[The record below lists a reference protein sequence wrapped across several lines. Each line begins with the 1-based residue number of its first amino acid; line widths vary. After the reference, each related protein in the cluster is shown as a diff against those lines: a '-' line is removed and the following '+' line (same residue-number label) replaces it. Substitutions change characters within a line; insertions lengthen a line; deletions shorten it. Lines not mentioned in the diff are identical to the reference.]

1 MTAETLSAEFL
12 AAKNDSSNLLNDSSF
27 LAYNDVSFILFI
39 KWGDVTLVYG
49 YEKNYGV
56 TLF

>member
-12 AAKNDSSNLLNDSSF
+12 AAKKDSSNLLDESSF
-27 LAYNDVSFILFI
+27 LVYNDVSYILFM

-49 YEKNYGV
+49 YEKYYGV
-56 TLF
+56 T

>member
-12 AAKNDSSNLLNDSSF
+12 AAKKDSSNLLDESSF
-27 LAYNDVSFILFI
+27 LVYNDVSYILFM

-49 YEKNYGV
+49 YEKYYGV